1 MQQRMMN
8 LMSKPLAR
16 MVSMSLQPESV
27 DLAFDHFQNVSA
39 PLVRVQ
45 AGSLGI
51 IGAGNRETGFGCAIS
66 FWDTPESLERSNAEP
81 RVVAAMGGYAEWMV
95 GPFRVES
102 YSVVSGEPPVPDHDS
117 MQGGWLRTTSALAS
131 PERLDELLGVYE
143 ARLAAARSAS
153 PACVGAIL
161 LAPHIGSRILAIEH
175 WTTLAALN
183 AWDANARA
191 DDQRL
196 FRAER
201 VPEPPV
207 RDRLEVFGLY

>member
-1 MQQRMMN
+1 MKN
-8 LMSKPLAR
+8 LMSQPLAR
-16 MVSMSLQPESV
+16 MVSMSLQPEAV
-27 DLAFDHFQNVSA
+27 DLAFEHFQNVSA

-51 IGAGNRETGFGCAIS
+51 VGAGNRETGFGCAIS

-81 RVVAAMGGYAEWMV
+81 RVVEAMGGYAKWMA

-102 YSVVSGEPPVPDHDS
+102 YSVVSGEPPVPDRDS
-117 MQGGWLRTTSALAS
+117 LQCGWLRTTSALTS
-131 PERLDELLGVYE
+131 PERLDELVSVYE
-143 ARLAAARSAS
+143 ARLAAARSS
-153 PACVGAIL
+153 LPACTGAIL

-175 WTTLAALN
+175 WATLTALN
-183 AWDANARA
+183 AWDANARI

-196 FRAER
+196 FRAGS
-201 VPEPPV
+201 VPESPV